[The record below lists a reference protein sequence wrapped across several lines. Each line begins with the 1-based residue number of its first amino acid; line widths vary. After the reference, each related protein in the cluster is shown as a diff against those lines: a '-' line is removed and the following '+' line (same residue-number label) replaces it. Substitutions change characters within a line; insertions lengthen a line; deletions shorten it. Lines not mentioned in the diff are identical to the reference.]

1 MPDVSPKPK
10 LKPKFWVAL
19 IAVVISVI
27 ALGGKIVAHEM
38 GQNKDIITN
47 KASAKQERNGYE
59 NVIKESYRRTAEL
72 NAKIDDVKDNQKEI
86 QRDIKLILRN
96 MPR

>member
-27 ALGGKIVAHEM
+27 ALGGKIVAHEI
-38 GQNKDIITN
+38 GQEKAITTN
-47 KASAKQERNGYE
+47 NIAAQQERKGYE
-59 NVIKESYRRTAEL
+59 AVVKESNRRTAEL

-86 QRDIKLILRN
+86 QRDIKLILRSL
-96 MPR
+96 PK